1 MLICEGNGP
10 FTRQT
15 ATSRLK
21 SRSNLESGR
30 MHLVL
35 GAADQLTSQ
44 LHSAST
50 VFDMASEG
58 QIMLGI
64 RATSSVDM

>member
-1 MLICEGNGP
+1 
-10 FTRQT
+10 
-15 ATSRLK
+15 
-21 SRSNLESGR
+21 